1 MFSIDLNKP
10 STLEPLEIMQEVK
23 DLCTRLEVV
32 KGSDPLSVEAQR
44 NATFNFFALIRAT
57 LASKKVLSEHKLTK
71 PAFKW
76 LLGEIEDRFLM
87 HRVCPGEVVGALA
100 AQSIGEPATQMTLN
114 TFHYAGVSSKNVT
127 LGVPRLKEII
137 NVSKRPKTPSL
148 TVFLKKEFQKDA
160 DAAKS
165 VQSLLEYATHESVTE
180 RTEIWY
186 DPIMP
191 VDAEKATLVEE
202 DEEFVRQYYEMPD
215 EEIDTSRISPWLLR
229 FELDREAMSDKSMS
243 MEDITKKIEEV
254 YDSATLHVICNDD
267 NADKLV
273 MRIRLVNDAADKG
286 AAATDDE
293 EDDCT
298 FLKKLERDM
307 LTSLPLRGVE
317 HITRVFMRQLK
328 SEVVDRET
336 GAVKMESEWVLDT
349 EGVNMMDVMCA
360 DKKIDDTRVV
370 SNDIV
375 ETIKVLGV
383 EAVRQGLLGELRAVI
398 EFDGSYVNYRHLSCL
413 CDVMTCR
420 GHLLAITRHGI
431 NRIDSGALMRCS
443 FEETVEVSSRPP
455 LLTALFSCSP
465 FYATSHILTL
475 TAPHNRATR
484 IAPLARS

>member
-1 MFSIDLNKP
+1 
-10 STLEPLEIMQEVK
+10 
-23 DLCTRLEVV
+23 
-32 KGSDPLSVEAQR
+32 
-44 NATFNFFALIRAT
+44 
-57 LASKKVLSEHKLTK
+57 
-71 PAFKW
+71 
-76 LLGEIEDRFLM
+76 
-87 HRVCPGEVVGALA
+87 
-100 AQSIGEPATQMTLN
+100 
-114 TFHYAGVSSKNVT
+114 
-127 LGVPRLKEII
+127 
-137 NVSKRPKTPSL
+137 
-148 TVFLKKEFQKDA
+148 
-160 DAAKS
+160 
-165 VQSLLEYATHESVTE
+165 
-180 RTEIWY
+180 
-186 DPIMP
+186 
-191 VDAEKATLVEE
+191 
-202 DEEFVRQYYEMPD
+202 
-215 EEIDTSRISPWLLR
+215 
-229 FELDREAMSDKSMS
+229 
-243 MEDITKKIEEV
+243 
-254 YDSATLHVICNDD
+254 
-267 NADKLV
+267 
-273 MRIRLVNDAADKG
+273 
-286 AAATDDE
+286 
-293 EDDCT
+293 
-298 FLKKLERDM
+298 
-307 LTSLPLRGVE
+307 VE

>member
-10 STLEPLEIMQEVK
+10 SGLKPLDIINSVK

-44 NATFNFFALIRAT
+44 NATYNFFALIRST
-57 LASKKVLSEHKLTK
+57 LASKRVLQEHKLSQ
-71 PAFKW
+71 PAFEW
-76 LLGEIEDRFLM
+76 ILGEIETRFLV

-148 TVFLKKEFQKDA
+148 TVYLKDQWKADA

-165 VQSLLEYATHESVTE
+165 VQSLLEYATLETITE

-186 DPIMP
+186 DPIMAP
-191 VDAEKATLVEE
+191 EAEKATLVDE

-215 EEIDTSRISPWLLR
+215 EEIDISRISPWLLR
-229 FELDREAMSDKSMS
+229 FELDREAMSDKGMS
-243 MEDITKKIEEV
+243 MEDITQCIEKQ
-254 YDSATLHVICNDD
+254 YDSNTLHIICNDD

-273 MRIRLVNDAADKG
+273 MRIRLVNDGDKG
-286 AAATDDE
+286 ADNEDE
-293 EDDCT
+293 MGDAS

-307 LTSLPLRGVE
+307 LTSLTLRGIE
-317 HITRVFMRQLK
+317 GIERVFMRQAKREL
-328 SEVVDRET
+328 VDVKGT
-336 GAVKMESEWVLDT
+336 GAVRMETEWVLDT
-349 EGVNMMDVMCA
+349 EGVNMMDVMCC
-360 DKKIDDTRVV
+360 DKRIDDSRVV

-375 ETIKVLGV
+375 ETIRILGV

-420 GHLLAITRHGI
+420 GHLMAVTRHGI

-443 FEETVEVSSRPP
+443 FEGTKHYFEGT
-455 LLTALFSCSP
+455 
-465 FYATSHILTL
+465 
-475 TAPHNRATR
+475 
-484 IAPLARS
+484 